1 MEKNGYNQGKYRGKE
16 EKRDKSVMEKHNNQ
30 SWLIITQYAIKTND
44 DGDDDDDNDDDDVDV
59 DEDGFSNDQRRRI
72 YQLLND

>member
-30 SWLIITQYAIKTND
+30 VEKKLAYVHYSTVFQSEKKKIFSAI
-44 DGDDDDDNDDDDVDV
+44 
-59 DEDGFSNDQRRRI
+59 F
-72 YQLLND
+72 L